1 MDSPKCLGVADRN
14 SVEKGQGACRKPFLK
29 SWQRSVDDEWPTTPT
44 CMTQRFLLVQQ
55 NIGIFVLCRPRRTK
69 LWRWWPSLCNSPLA
83 EFMTIYILYLLYIY
97 YILYIYILYISFQ
110 TIMLFF
116 TECMCC
122 TGFGMIVCIEATI
135 EQVLNTLLYFFMF
148 EQLCKHFASL
158 GTVSSLYIF
167 LHSDKPSTPKCSSV
181 EDDYY
186 LFKTEMTRYQRIKHL
201 VQRFAPK
208 NRCRQASATKTG
220 VMRVTIS
227 SILRFKKPHQP
238 EELWLKGRQKDHNLT
253 VCYLKMEWKNGN
265 VMSSTSDI
273 IQTSNQSK
281 KNMADHRCQ
290 KKKTL
295 ESLTGPSFLQES
307 WTKCDLPWDSSYQP
321 PHGRRVGTVSQN
333 NRSRKNILPD
343 PPVRVSKFQP
353 PKWLVWFFGASR
365 ATGGFR
371 VITWTRLISLVA
383 RIFFAPKCWC
393 FCAFSCETGC
403 PKARS
408 HKATAFV
415 NTIIF

>member
-1 MDSPKCLGVADRN
+1 MVAI
-14 SVEKGQGACRKPFLK
+14 SLQL
-29 SWQRSVDDEWPTTPT
+29 TT
-44 CMTQRFLLVQQ
+44 C
-55 NIGIFVLCRPRRTK
+55 GI
-69 LWRWWPSLCNSPLA
+69 
-83 EFMTIYILYLLYIY
+83 YD
-97 YILYIYILYISFQ
+97 YIYIHHICIYIFPNNHAFLYR
-110 TIMLFF
+110 LYVLH
-116 TECMCC
+116 
-122 TGFGMIVCIEATI
+122 GFWYDRMYKATI

-181 EDDYY
+181 EDDY
-186 LFKTEMTRYQRIKHL
+186 LLKTEMTKYQRIKHL

-290 KKKTL
+290 K
-295 ESLTGPSFLQES
+295 
-307 WTKCDLPWDSSYQP
+307 
-321 PHGRRVGTVSQN
+321 
-333 NRSRKNILPD
+333 
-343 PPVRVSKFQP
+343 
-353 PKWLVWFFGASR
+353 
-365 ATGGFR
+365 
-371 VITWTRLISLVA
+371 RL
-383 RIFFAPKCWC
+383 
-393 FCAFSCETGC
+393 
-403 PKARS
+403 
-408 HKATAFV
+408 
-415 NTIIF
+415 

>member
-1 MDSPKCLGVADRN
+1 
-14 SVEKGQGACRKPFLK
+14 
-29 SWQRSVDDEWPTTPT
+29 
-44 CMTQRFLLVQQ
+44 
-55 NIGIFVLCRPRRTK
+55 
-69 LWRWWPSLCNSPLA
+69 
-83 EFMTIYILYLLYIY
+83 MTIYICHIM
-97 YILYIYILYISFQ
+97 YIYIYIFPNNHAFLYR
-110 TIMLFF
+110 MYVLH
-116 TECMCC
+116 
-122 TGFGMIVCIEATI
+122 GFWYDRMYKATI

-181 EDDYY
+181 EGDY

-253 VCYLKMEWKNGN
+253 DCYLKMEWKNGN

-281 KNMADHRCQ
+281 KTWLIIDAR
-290 KKKTL
+290 KKKY
-295 ESLTGPSFLQES
+295 S
-307 WTKCDLPWDSSYQP
+307 
-321 PHGRRVGTVSQN
+321 RVF
-333 NRSRKNILPD
+333 NRP
-343 PPVRVSKFQP
+343 
-353 PKWLVWFFGASR
+353 
-365 ATGGFR
+365 
-371 VITWTRLISLVA
+371 
-383 RIFFAPKCWC
+383 
-393 FCAFSCETGC
+393 
-403 PKARS
+403 
-408 HKATAFV
+408 
-415 NTIIF
+415 

>member
-1 MDSPKCLGVADRN
+1 M
-14 SVEKGQGACRKPFLK
+14 
-29 SWQRSVDDEWPTTPT
+29 
-44 CMTQRFLLVQQ
+44 
-55 NIGIFVLCRPRRTK
+55 
-69 LWRWWPSLCNSPLA
+69 
-83 EFMTIYILYLLYIY
+83 
-97 YILYIYILYISFQ
+97 YIYIYIFPNNHAFLYR
-110 TIMLFF
+110 LYVLH
-116 TECMCC
+116 
-122 TGFGMIVCIEATI
+122 GFWYDRMYKATI

-181 EDDYY
+181 EDDY
-186 LFKTEMTRYQRIKHL
+186 LLKTEMTKYQRIKHL

-281 KNMADHRCQ
+281 KTWLIIDAR
-290 KKKTL
+290 K
-295 ESLTGPSFLQES
+295 
-307 WTKCDLPWDSSYQP
+307 DS
-321 PHGRRVGTVSQN
+321 RVF
-333 NRSRKNILPD
+333 NRP
-343 PPVRVSKFQP
+343 
-353 PKWLVWFFGASR
+353 
-365 ATGGFR
+365 
-371 VITWTRLISLVA
+371 
-383 RIFFAPKCWC
+383 
-393 FCAFSCETGC
+393 
-403 PKARS
+403 
-408 HKATAFV
+408 
-415 NTIIF
+415 